1 VPASK
6 LFEQLQKAAV
16 ARAAMS
22 PPPAPAPLSS
32 LQADDI
38 AGEIATLKAE
48 SDAAVART
56 NNLLPEESTVAVL
69 DAAERERAE
78 IERVVAQQVQ
88 RLAELEREVC
98 EAREAPLEANPR
110 FPVARGFA
118 VILVLAALVLGWYY
132 VPWRSPV
139 PEAAK
144 PPPTL
149 KIDSKLDL
157 DRK

>member
-1 VPASK
+1 MSSSK
-6 LFEQLQKAAV
+6 LFEQLRKAAV
-16 ARAAMS
+16 ARAAMNPS
-22 PPPAPAPLSS
+22 PAPHPQSS

-38 AGEIATLKAE
+38 AAEIAALKAE

-56 NNLLPEESTVAVL
+56 NNLLPEDSTVAVL

-88 RLAELEREVC
+88 RLAELEREVR
-98 EAREAPLEANPR
+98 EVREAPVDTSPR

-139 PEAAK
+139 PHTAK
-144 PPPTL
+144 PPSTL
-149 KIDSKLDL
+149 KLDPKLDL
-157 DRK
+157 GRK